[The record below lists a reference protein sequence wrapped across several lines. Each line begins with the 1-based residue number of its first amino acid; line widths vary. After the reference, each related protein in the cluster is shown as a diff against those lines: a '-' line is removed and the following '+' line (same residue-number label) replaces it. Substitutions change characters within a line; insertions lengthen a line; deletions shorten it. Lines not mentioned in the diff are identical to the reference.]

1 MKKLTTTLFA
11 LAICYSTIGQITTTE
26 FEMVKSVFN
35 VEKKVM
41 LTEFL
46 QLSDPDSQKFWPI
59 YNDYQSERGKVADT
73 RMSLLNRYAEQY
85 ENLTDEQADAPVM
98 EAMGLQKTELALK
111 KKYYTQVK
119 KALGAKVATSFWQ
132 FEEYIQ
138 TAVRYSLFES
148 IPFVG
153 EME

>member
-1 MKKLTTTLFA
+1 MKKLINTLMA
-11 LAICYSTIGQITTTE
+11 LAISLSSFGQVSTTE

-35 VEKKVM
+35 LEKKAM

-46 QLSDPDSQKFWPI
+46 KLSDEDSQKFWPV
-59 YNDYQSERGKVADT
+59 YNQYQNEREKVANT

-85 ENLTDEQADAPVM
+85 ESMTNEQADALVL
-98 EAMGLQKTELALK
+98 EAMDLQKSDLALK
-111 KKYYTQVK
+111 KKYYNQVK
-119 KALGAKVATSFWQ
+119 KALNAKVATSFWQ
-132 FEEYIQ
+132 FEEYVG

-153 EME
+153 EM

>member
-1 MKKLTTTLFA
+1 MKSLTITLVA
-11 LAICYSTIGQITTTE
+11 LVISLSTIAQVSTTE

-41 LTEFL
+41 LTDFL
-46 QLSDPDSQKFWPI
+46 QLSDPDSKLFWPI
-59 YNDYQSERGKVADT
+59 YNEYQSEREGVANT
-73 RMSLLNRYAEQY
+73 RMSLLTRYAEQY
-85 ENLTDEQADAPVM
+85 ESITHEQADALVL
-98 EAMGLQKTELALK
+98 EAMELQKTEHALK
-111 KKYYTQVK
+111 KKYYTKVK
-119 KALGAKVATSFWQ
+119 KTLNAKLATSFWQ

-153 EME
+153 EM